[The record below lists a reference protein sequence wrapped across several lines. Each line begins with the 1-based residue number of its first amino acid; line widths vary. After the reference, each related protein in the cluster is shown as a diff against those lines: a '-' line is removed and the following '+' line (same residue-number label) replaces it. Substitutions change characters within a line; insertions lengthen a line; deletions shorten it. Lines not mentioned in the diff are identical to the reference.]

1 MSFNFEDP
9 EDAAFWDEEVVKFID
24 QLVEATSSSAN
35 PTQPHLHRRQ
45 IFIEPNPRQRQ
56 EEEGGGDETDHHHQR
71 SRLEPQI
78 VSNSSANPP
87 QLLHRVDHHHQ
98 SRFEPQIVPDSS
110 AAEPHSPPRDL
121 FSEKTVEQSG
131 DYEAAI
137 ERLKSEL
144 WRKSEE
150 EKEYGG
156 LQRDRDKK
164 NEQLKSAISQINAGG
179 TREPYEADFQDLF
192 QPASSSIDQKKSKHR
207 NSKRRG
213 KVMNVFGENS
223 INVQTDTS
231 SLTTDVRRRVLID
244 GDLSTSNEG
253 STQEAVLPEA
263 RRQPGSS
270 SKAIGIQ
277 TDVYDEFS
285 YFSSSCSLSNKLH
298 VIWGSHS
305 RLSGRD
311 LVSKLFVSCTTDFH
325 VLSRC
330 ISMNMPSQISLNSLT
345 DGSLYSIASHNHSV
359 EASKVSH
366 LFFILTK
373 MSNGMVQLNIL
384 LDALLDL
391 CALPNVVVS
400 HTSLRI
406 VHAIVLYVLSLDIG
420 PDRRPG
426 DLMHVSAV
434 NWVAF
439 FETLH
444 RIAVE
449 KKEESLREE
458 ALSIMNLIVMKS
470 NPLTE
475 REQFGSFLLFESVSQ
490 LFQNTGLRVK
500 SQAVRLLFLLLNCPK
515 LLMKLCSS
523 GEHSIESA
531 GSDVEG
537 KRSAATLQPFSRA
550 LDGLAE
556 CLNCSGLGAQFTGIR
571 PQSYLTVPS
580 SLDYGLTELCTLKYS
595 ALALL
600 SLVVLNSSIG
610 RGYKMGFKIGKH
622 GKQYKASKL
631 VFPTPLFSI
640 FYYLKSCS
648 ASLFELKLC
657 RRVIILLAF
666 IASSGKSGFE
676 ILLTPRTP
684 KFLSFLGLIMQV
696 LSSEMDAEPTGPS
709 ELSEMLKERTS
720 MIREAL
726 ILLNRLI
733 SSPIYSAA
741 ALGALTSSRDMTSL
755 TLDVA
760 NTVSRLGRKWKCNQ
774 AKNRKINSDID
785 DLARV
790 FRSRVFTFL
799 GAAIS

>member
-9 EDAAFWDEEVVKFID
+9 EDAAFWDEEVMTFID

-35 PTQPHLHRRQ
+35 PTQPNLHRRQ
-45 IFIEPNPRQRQ
+45 IFIEPNPRQRKQQ
-56 EEEGGGDETDHHHQR
+56 EEEEGDETDHHHQR
-71 SRLEPQI
+71 SRLEPRI
-78 VSNSSANPP
+78 VPNSSA
-87 QLLHRVDHHHQ
+87 V
-98 SRFEPQIVPDSS
+98 
-110 AAEPHSPPRDL
+110 EPHSPPRDL
-121 FSEKTVEQSG
+121 FSETVEKSG

-144 WRKSEE
+144 RRKSEE

-164 NEQLKSAISQINAGG
+164 NEQLKSAISQVNAGG

-213 KVMNVFGENS
+213 KVMNVVGENS

-244 GDLSTSNEG
+244 GALSTSNEG

-345 DGSLYSIASHNHSV
+345 DGSLYSIASHDHSV

-384 LDALLDL
+384 FDALLDL

-406 VHAIVLYVLSLDIG
+406 VHAILLYVLSLDIG
-420 PDRRPG
+420 PDRREDVDKKAHTGVTTVFTSLLDNNLSTKEYFHVENLGNKEHKRPG

-444 RIAVE
+444 QIAVE

-475 REQFGSFLLFESVSQ
+475 REQFGSFPLFESVSQ

-537 KRSAATLQPFSRA
+537 KRSVATLQPFSRA

-556 CLNCSGLGAQFTGIR
+556 CLNCSGRGAQ
-571 PQSYLTVPS
+571 
-580 SLDYGLTELCTLKYS
+580 
-595 ALALL
+595 
-600 SLVVLNSSIG
+600 
-610 RGYKMGFKIGKH
+610 
-622 GKQYKASKL
+622 
-631 VFPTPLFSI
+631 
-640 FYYLKSCS
+640 
-648 ASLFELKLC
+648 ELKLC

-774 AKNRKINSDID
+774 AKNCKINSDID
-785 DLARV
+785 DLARL